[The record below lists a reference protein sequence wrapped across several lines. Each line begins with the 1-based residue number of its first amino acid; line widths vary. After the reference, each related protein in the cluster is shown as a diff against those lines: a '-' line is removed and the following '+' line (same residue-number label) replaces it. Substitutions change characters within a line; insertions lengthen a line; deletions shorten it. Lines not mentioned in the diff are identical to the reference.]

1 MALASSPAC
10 LNGSDE
16 VKNANRMTL
25 FGLGV
30 MVALLNLSGCTRV
43 EEDHGPYRF
52 EHGDRVDRDGH
63 REVRWCDGHHEDEH
77 CR

>member
-1 MALASSPAC
+1 MPLAKLPP
-10 LNGSDE
+10 LLKREDQ

-25 FGLGV
+25 ISVGV

-52 EHGDRVDRDGH
+52 EHGDRIDRDGH
-63 REVRWCDGHHEDEH
+63 RETRWCDGHHEDEH

>member
-1 MALASSPAC
+1 MGLAKLLAG
-10 LNGSDE
+10 LQGSDA
-16 VKNANRMTL
+16 VKISSRMTL

-30 MVALLNLSGCTRV
+30 LVALLNLSGCARGDG
-43 EEDHGPYRF
+43 DHGPYRW
-52 EHGDRVDRDGH
+52 EHGDRIDRDGH

>member
-1 MALASSPAC
+1 
-10 LNGSDE
+10 

-30 MVALLNLSGCTRV
+30 MVSLLNLSGCSRGGG
-43 EEDHGPYRF
+43 EGDHGPYRF
-52 EHGDRVDRDGH
+52 EHGDRIDRDGH
-63 REVRWCDGHHEDEH
+63 RDAHWCDGHHDDEH